1 MTGPT
6 FLLFT
11 YGTLMRG
18 GSRHAAL
25 AGQRFLGEARTEPRY
40 TLLDLGEYP
49 GLVPCAAGGRA
60 VCGELYEVEGRLL
73 PELDALEGSPDWFR
87 LGPVAVVGRA
97 GPVYAYFYQPAPDG
111 LPTYAAERWDN
122 DRRGPAP

>member
-1 MTGPT
+1 MTEPT

-25 AGQRFLGEARTEPRY
+25 AGQRFLGDARTEPRY
-40 TLLDLGEYP
+40 ALLDLGEYP
-49 GLVPCAAGGRA
+49 GLVPCEAGGRA

-73 PELDALEGSPDWFR
+73 PELDALEAAPDWFR

-97 GPVYAYFYQPAPDG
+97 VPVYAYFYQPALHG
-111 LPTYAAERWDN
+111 VPTYAAERWDN
-122 DRRGPAP
+122 RHSGPAP

>member
-6 FLLFT
+6 FLLFV

-25 AGQRFLGEARTEPRY
+25 AAQRFVGEARTEPRY
-40 TLLDLGEYP
+40 ALLDLGEYP
-49 GLVPCAAGGRA
+49 GLVSCAAGGRA
-60 VCGELYEVEGRLL
+60 VCGELYEVESGRL

-97 GPVYAYFYQPAPDG
+97 GRVYAYFYQPAPYG

-122 DRRGPAP
+122 DRGPVP